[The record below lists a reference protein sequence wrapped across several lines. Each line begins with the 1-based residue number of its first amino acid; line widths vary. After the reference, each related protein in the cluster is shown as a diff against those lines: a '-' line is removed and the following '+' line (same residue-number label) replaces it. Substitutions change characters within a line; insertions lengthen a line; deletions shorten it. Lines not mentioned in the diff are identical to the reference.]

1 MTIFKAHSSPNLK
14 FLYIRYII
22 LPSEIVNITSN
33 NIVDLWLFFLFLL
46 IFEKKKNKFKVWAA
60 NALDET
66 VCLQQAFFFAPL
78 RNLEHENCHYRNH

>member
-46 IFEKKKNKFKVWAA
+46 IFEKKKNKFKV
-60 NALDET
+60 
-66 VCLQQAFFFAPL
+66 
-78 RNLEHENCHYRNH
+78 